1 MGKTFKKMRNI
12 IMKVITKEDIYY
24 LSQGE
29 VLKNILE
36 IPMCGITYPDK
47 NYEIHR
53 DNSRYSCLEYVEK
66 GAGEVHIDD
75 IHFYPTEGDSYF
87 LHTGERHHYFSDKK
101 HPWKKYFINIHGSL
115 FDSLVEGYQLKNAYL
130 FKGLNIKDELVEI
143 INMAKENTVD
153 NTEKTVIAVNKIL
166 CKMMTYVKE
175 NSSTPSLAEKMKD
188 YLNMHIS
195 SKFKLKDLCEYISIS
210 ESQTIRI
217 FREAY
222 GITPYAYI
230 LEKKIKLAKDML
242 INTNLPIKQIAHNLC
257 FADEYYFSNVF
268 KNKVG
273 VSPRNYRNNVN

>member
-1 MGKTFKKMRNI
+1 
-12 IMKVITKEDIYY
+12 
-24 LSQGE
+24 
-29 VLKNILE
+29 
-36 IPMCGITYPDK
+36 
-47 NYEIHR
+47 
-53 DNSRYSCLEYVEK
+53 
-66 GAGEVHIDD
+66 
-75 IHFYPTEGDSYF
+75 
-87 LHTGERHHYFSDKK
+87 
-101 HPWKKYFINIHGSL
+101 
-115 FDSLVEGYQLKNAYL
+115 
-130 FKGLNIKDELVEI
+130 
-143 INMAKENTVD
+143 MAKENTVD